1 MFFLVCFQLLSS
13 GPGLL
18 RKTYIAR
25 TNFWLNLGKTFEEK
39 DRKQKREKKI
49 KKNEKEMRK
58 LF

>member
-49 KKNEKEMRK
+49 KKKRK
-58 LF
+58 RDA